1 LAGNENEKGGEG
13 AEWFGIHLD
22 ESYHGRRRGSIHPL
36 GLIDR
41 NETVALAFPL
51 PSDMKSK
58 KHQPPSRQP
67 EVVAGRGMRAWVM
80 VGVMGALVIGA
91 GAWLMRPQAKHM
103 VVPLEMAAVVEPKAF
118 EMVPE
123 AVVHAQY
130 GGSESCK
137 SCHEAEYTKWKTSNH
152 GMAERKP
159 NAEMEDPGFVP
170 ERSFKHGTQT
180 TELRKVGDA
189 FEVVSLGFGGEKAPY
204 KVERIIGHDPLRQV
218 LVDGGNGRL
227 QAMEACFDPKM
238 REWFDV
244 YGDEDRKP
252 GEWGHWTGRGMV
264 WNQMCASCHNTRV
277 RKNYDEATDSY
288 RTSMAEQSVSCES
301 CHGPMK
307 EHSDWQKLYP
317 GKKGEDPHLVKWDRN
332 QHTENCA
339 GCHARRGEIT
349 GDFKPGDSF
358 WDHYLLTITD
368 QSDTYFPDGQV
379 RDENFEF
386 ASFMSS
392 GMQHSGVRCMDC
404 HDMHSGKTILPGNQ
418 LCMRCHTAGGFP
430 NAPPIVAAAHTFH
443 GVESTGSQCINCH
456 MPQTPYMQRHW
467 RHDHGWTI
475 PDPKLTK
482 DFGVPNACNR
492 CHQDQTTEWALA
504 ATEKWYGVR
513 MERPMRHRAQLIA
526 KARQGDVSA
535 MTGLVEVLRTDRIPH
550 WRASAALLLD
560 QWAAEPSVRAAL
572 LEQATHEHPL
582 VRNSVIRSLEQV
594 MASGDAETK
603 AVMEKALL
611 DPVRSVRVAA
621 AWALRETLD
630 LNGVAGKDLL
640 HMLHLNSDQPS
651 GQMQLGQF
659 HFSRGEAT
667 KAIGHMETAV
677 KWDPNSPPF
686 HHDLALIH
694 SSQGNT
700 AKAIQKLEDA
710 IKLAP
715 NEAQYRYEVG
725 LAYSETGDLG
735 KTVAALNEAVR
746 LAPKF
751 ARAWYNLGLALNG
764 MKRADEALVALGK
777 GEAAEPNDPGI
788 PYARATILA
797 QMGRRMEA
805 IMAVDRALEIA
816 PGYGQ
821 AQQLREVLKRR

>member
-1 LAGNENEKGGEG
+1 MTGLLA
-13 AEWFGIHLD
+13 
-22 ESYHGRRRGSIHPL
+22 
-36 GLIDR
+36 
-41 NETVALAFPL
+41 
-51 PSDMKSK
+51 
-58 KHQPPSRQP
+58 
-67 EVVAGRGMRAWVM
+67 
-80 VGVMGALVIGA
+80 ALVIG
-91 GAWLMRPQAKHM
+91 GAVWVFWPQTNHV
-103 VVPLEMAAVVEPKAF
+103 VVPVEMAAVVA
-118 EMVPE
+118 PE
-123 AVVHAQY
+123 AFVMEPQETVYAQY
-130 GGSESCK
+130 AGSESCRE
-137 SCHEAEYTKWKTSNH
+137 CHEAEYDKWKTSHH
-152 GMAERKP
+152 GLAERKP
-159 NAEMEDPGFVP
+159 DPKLDEPGFVP
-170 ERSFKHGTQT
+170 GQKFVHGSQT
-180 TELRKVGDA
+180 SEARKSGEVYELVA
-189 FEVVSLGFGGEKAPY
+189 LGFENKVAPY
-204 KVERIIGHDPLRQV
+204 KVERVIGHDPLRQM

-227 QAMEACFDPKM
+227 QAMEACFDPKL

-277 RKNYDEATDSY
+277 RKNYDEQTDGY
-288 RTSMAEQSVSCES
+288 QTAMAEMSVSCES

-307 EHSDWQKLYP
+307 DHSDWQKQYP

-368 QSDTYFPDGQV
+368 HSDTYFPDGQV

-386 ASFMSS
+386 ASFISS

-404 HDMHSGKTILPGNQ
+404 HDMHSGKTLLPGNQ

-443 GVESTGSQCINCH
+443 GAESTGSQCINCH

-482 DFGVPNACNR
+482 EHGVPNACNR
-492 CHQDQTTEWALA
+492 CHQDQTTEWALE
-504 ATEKWYGVR
+504 ATEKWYGTR
-513 MERPMRHRAQLIA
+513 MERPTRHRAQLIA
-526 KARQGDVSA
+526 KARQGDASA
-535 MTGLVEVLRTDRIPH
+535 RAGLVEVLQTERIPH

-560 QWAAEPSVRAAL
+560 QWVGESSVRSAL
-572 LEQATHEHPL
+572 LEQSKHEHPL
-582 VRNSVIRSLEQV
+582 VRNAVLRSLEPLLSQ
-594 MASGDAETK
+594 GDAEVK
-603 AVMEKALL
+603 AVLEKALM
-611 DPVRSVRVAA
+611 DPVRSVRIAA

-630 LNGVAGKDLL
+630 INGSAGKDLL
-640 HMLHLNSDQPS
+640 HMLRLNSDQPS

-659 HFSRGEAT
+659 HFARGDAQ
-667 KAIGHMETAV
+667 KAVEHMEKAV
-677 KWDPNSPPF
+677 AWDPNSPPF

-694 SSQGNT
+694 SSTGNT
-700 AKAIQKLEDA
+700 AKAIQKLQDA

-715 NEAQYRYEVG
+715 NEARYRYELG
-725 LAYSETGDLG
+725 LAFSESGDLEQ
-735 KTVAALNEAVR
+735 TVAALREAVR
-746 LAPKF
+746 IEPSF

-764 MKRADEALVALGK
+764 LKRTDESLAALLK
-777 GEAAEPNDPGI
+777 GETADPRDPGI

-797 QMGRRMEA
+797 QLGRTMEA
-805 IMAVDRALEIA
+805 VVAVDRALQIA
-816 PGYGQ
+816 PGFQQ
-821 AQQLREVLKRR
+821 AQQLRLMLGRK

>member
-1 LAGNENEKGGEG
+1 
-13 AEWFGIHLD
+13 
-22 ESYHGRRRGSIHPL
+22 
-36 GLIDR
+36 
-41 NETVALAFPL
+41 
-51 PSDMKSK
+51 MKSAK
-58 KHQPPSRQP
+58 PPQSKNHGQTVP
-67 EVVAGRGMRAWVM
+67 AAGADWRAVLM
-80 VGVMGALVIGA
+80 IGILLALILSGA
-91 GAWLMRPQAKHM
+91 GWLLWPEADHAA
-103 VVPLEMAAVVEPKAF
+103 VPVEMAAVVMPEPF
-118 EMVPE
+118 VMESQE
-123 AVVHAQY
+123 VVFAGY
-130 GGSESCK
+130 AGSESCRE
-137 SCHEAEYTKWKTSNH
+137 CHESEYSKWKTSHH

-159 NAEMEDPGFVP
+159 DPALDDAGFVP
-170 ERSFKHGTQT
+170 GQRFAHGTQT
-180 TELRKVGDA
+180 TETRKSGDNY
-189 FEVVSLGFGGEKAPY
+189 ELVSLGFDNKVAPY
-204 KVERIIGHDPLRQV
+204 KVERVIGHDPLRQM

-227 QAMEACFDPKM
+227 QAMEACFDPKL

-277 RKNYDEATDSY
+277 RKNYDEQSDGY
-288 RTSMAEQSVSCES
+288 RTAMAEMSVSCES

-307 EHSDWQKLYP
+307 DHSDWQKTNP
-317 GKKGEDPHLVKWDRN
+317 GKKGMDPHLVKWDRN

-368 QSDTYFPDGQV
+368 HSDTYFPDGQV

-386 ASFMSS
+386 SSFMSS

-404 HDMHSGKTILPGNQ
+404 HDMHSGKTLLPGNQ

-456 MPQTPYMQRHW
+456 MPQTAYMQRHW

-475 PDPKLTK
+475 PDPKLTLEH
-482 DFGVPNACNR
+482 GVPNACNR
-492 CHQDQTTEWALA
+492 CHQNQTTEWALEA
-504 ATEKWYGVR
+504 VEKWYGAR
-513 MERPMRHRAQLIA
+513 MERPTRQRAQLIA
-526 KARQGDVSA
+526 KARQGDESA
-535 MTGLVEVLRTDRIPH
+535 RAGLVEVLKTERIPH

-560 QWAAEPSVRAAL
+560 QWAGDAVVRAAL
-572 LEQATHEHPL
+572 LEQSAHEHPL
-582 VRNSVIRSLEQV
+582 VRNAVMRSLEPLLAQ
-594 MASGDAETK
+594 GDREVRA
-603 AVMEKALL
+603 ALEKALL

-630 LNGVAGKDLL
+630 LNGTAGKDLL
-640 HMLHLNSDQPS
+640 HMLRLNSDQPS

-659 HFSRGEAT
+659 HFARGDAK
-667 KAIGHMETAV
+667 KAVVHMEKAV
-677 KWDPNSPPF
+677 SWDPHSPPF

-694 SSQGNT
+694 SSTGDN
-700 AKAIQKLEDA
+700 AKTIQKLQDA

-715 NEAQYRYEVG
+715 NEARYRFELG
-725 LAYSETGDLG
+725 LAYSESGDLEQ
-735 KTVAALNEAVR
+735 TAAALREAVR
-746 LAPKF
+746 IQPSF

-764 MKRADEALVALGK
+764 LKRTDEALQALLS
-777 GEAAEPNDPGI
+777 GESADPRDPGI

-797 QMGRRMEA
+797 QMGRTMEA
-805 IMAVDRALEIA
+805 VVAVDRALQIA
-816 PGYGQ
+816 PGFPQ
-821 AQQLREVLKRR
+821 AQQLRLMLGGK